1 MNIVSPYKDIE
12 QFTKIKIQPSQI
24 NSDIRNNMK
33 MNLKKKVEKKCN
45 KNGFIDEVYKIIS
58 FEDGIMP
65 AENLSGNIIFN
76 IKYHCRLCLPVED
89 SIIIG
94 NIKTINQELII
105 ATNGPIFIFIPKEN
119 IDNNLWNFEDFTLKK
134 TNEKL
139 QLNSFVKIKILNK
152 RINQNDYQIKSIGYL
167 LDFATKEEIK
177 KYYGN
182 LIEDNEDDEDDE
194 NDDKGE
200 NNFII

>member
-12 QFTKIKIQPSQI
+12 QFTKIMIQPSQI

-58 FEDGIMP
+58 FEDGVMP
-65 AENLSGNIIFN
+65 PENLSGNIIFN
-76 IKYHCRLCLPVED
+76 IKYHCRLCLPIED
-89 SIIIG
+89 SVIIG

-119 IDNNLWNFEDFTLKK
+119 IDTNIWDIESFSLKK
-134 TNEKL
+134 SNEKL

-167 LDFATKEEIK
+167 LDFATKDEVK
-177 KYYGN
+177 QYYGN
-182 LIEDNEDDEDDE
+182 VIEEVDEDE
-194 NDDKGE
+194 E
-200 NNFII
+200 SNFII

>member
-12 QFTKIKIQPSQI
+12 QFTKIMIQPSQI

-58 FEDGIMP
+58 FEDGVMP
-65 AENLSGNIIFN
+65 PENLSGNIIFN
-76 IKYHCRLCLPVED
+76 IRYHCRLCLPVED
-89 SIIIG
+89 SVIIG

-119 IDNNLWNFEDFTLKK
+119 IDTNIWDIENFSLRKS
-134 TNEKL
+134 NEKL

-167 LDFATKEEIK
+167 LDFATKDEVK
-177 KYYGN
+177 QYYGN
-182 LIEDNEDDEDDE
+182 VIEEVDEDE
-194 NDDKGE
+194 E
-200 NNFII
+200 SNFII

>member
-1 MNIVSPYKDIE
+1 MNIVSPFKDVE

-45 KNGFIDEVYKIIS
+45 KNGFIDEVYKIVD

-65 AENLSGNIIFN
+65 PENLSGDIIFN
-76 IKYHCRLCLPVED
+76 IKYQCRLCLPTENSV
-89 SIIIG
+89 IIG

-105 ATNGPIFIFIPKEN
+105 AINGPIFIFIPKEN
-119 IDNNLWNFEDFTLKK
+119 VDGEIWNIDDFIEKK
-134 TNEKL
+134 SKKKL
-139 QLNSFVKIKILNK
+139 SINSFVKIKILNK
-152 RINQNDYQIKSIGYL
+152 RVNQNDHQIKSIGYL
-167 LDFATKEEIK
+167 MDYATEDEIK

-182 LIEDNEDDEDDE
+182 ITDLEEEE
-194 NDDKGE
+194 E
-200 NNFII
+200 ESNFII

>member
-58 FEDGIMP
+58 FEDGVMP
-65 AENLSGNIIFN
+65 PENLSGNIIFN
-76 IKYHCRLCLPVED
+76 IKYHCRLCLPIED

-119 IDNNLWNFEDFTLKK
+119 INTNIWDIENFLFKK

-139 QLNSFVKIKILNK
+139 QINSFVKIKILNK
-152 RINQNDYQIKSIGYL
+152 RVNQNDYQIKSIGYL
-167 LDFATKEEIK
+167 LDFATNEEVK
-177 KYYGN
+177 NYFGSV
-182 LIEDNEDDEDDE
+182 IEEENNDDES
-194 NDDKGE
+194 
-200 NNFII
+200 NFII

>member
-1 MNIVSPYKDIE
+1 MNIVSPFKDVE

-45 KNGFIDEVYKIIS
+45 KNGFIDEVYKIVD

-65 AENLSGNIIFN
+65 PENLSGDIIFN
-76 IKYHCRLCLPVED
+76 IKYQCRLCLPTEN

-105 ATNGPIFIFIPKEN
+105 AINGPIFIFIPKEN
-119 IDNNLWNFEDFTLKK
+119 VDGEIWNIDDFIEKK
-134 TNEKL
+134 SKKKL
-139 QLNSFVKIKILNK
+139 SINSFVKIKILNK
-152 RINQNDYQIKSIGYL
+152 RVNQNDHQIKSIGYL
-167 LDFATKEEIK
+167 LDYATEDEIK

-182 LIEDNEDDEDDE
+182 ITDLEEGDEE
-194 NDDKGE
+194 S
-200 NNFII
+200 NFII

>member
-1 MNIVSPYKDIE
+1 MSIVSPYKDIE

-45 KNGFIDEVYKIIS
+45 KNGFVDEVYKIIS

-65 AENLSGNIIFN
+65 PENLSGNIIFN
-76 IKYHCRLCLPVED
+76 IKYHCRLCLPIED

-119 IDNNLWNFEDFTLKK
+119 IENNIWNLEDFTEKK
-134 TNEKL
+134 SKNKL
-139 QLNSFVKIKILNK
+139 QINSFVKIKILNK
-152 RINQNDYQIKSIGYL
+152 RVNQNDYQIKSIGYL
-167 LDFATKEEIK
+167 LDFATNQEVKD
-177 KYYGN
+177 YYGN
-182 LIEDNEDDEDDE
+182 IIEEDEDE
-194 NDDKGE
+194 EGE
-200 NNFII
+200 SNFII

>member
-12 QFTKIKIQPSQI
+12 QFTKIMIQPSQI

-33 MNLKKKVEKKCN
+33 LNLKKKVEKKCN

-58 FEDGIMP
+58 FEDGVMP
-65 AENLSGNIIFN
+65 PENLSGNIIFN

-89 SIIIG
+89 SVIIC

-119 IDNNLWNFEDFTLKK
+119 IDTNIWDIENFSLRKS
-134 TNEKL
+134 NEKL

-152 RINQNDYQIKSIGYL
+152 RVNQNDYQIKSIGYL
-167 LDFATKEEIK
+167 LDFATKDEVK
-177 KYYGN
+177 QYYGN
-182 LIEDNEDDEDDE
+182 VIEEVNEDEE
-194 NDDKGE
+194 S
-200 NNFII
+200 NFII

>member
-1 MNIVSPYKDIE
+1 MNIVSPFKDIE
-12 QFTKIKIQPSQI
+12 QYTKIRIQASQI

-45 KNGFIDEVYKIIS
+45 KNGFIDEVYKIVD

-65 AENLSGNIIFN
+65 PENLSGDIIYN
-76 IKYHCRLCLPVED
+76 IKYHCRLCLPTEN

-105 ATNGPIFIFIPKEN
+105 AINGPIFIFIPKEN
-119 IDNNLWNFEDFTLKK
+119 VDGEIWNVDDFIEKK
-134 TNEKL
+134 TNKKL
-139 QLNSFVKIKILNK
+139 SINSFVKIKILNK
-152 RINQNDYQIKSIGYL
+152 RVNQNDHQIKSIGYL
-167 LDFATKEEIK
+167 LDYATDEEVK

-182 LIEDNEDDEDDE
+182 ITDLEEKDEE
-194 NDDKGE
+194 S
-200 NNFII
+200 NFII

>member
-33 MNLKKKVEKKCN
+33 MNLKKKVEKKSN

-58 FEDGIMP
+58 YEDGIMP
-65 AENLSGNIIFN
+65 PENLSGNIIFN

-119 IDNNLWNFEDFTLKK
+119 IDTNTWDLENFTNKK
-134 TNEKL
+134 NKNKL
-139 QLNSFVKIKILNK
+139 ELNSFVKIKILNK

-167 LDFATKEEIK
+167 LDFATTEEVK

-182 LIEDNEDDEDDE
+182 IIEEEDDDE
-194 NDDKGE
+194 E
-200 NNFII
+200 SNFII

>member
-12 QFTKIKIQPSQI
+12 QFTKIMIQPSQI

-58 FEDGIMP
+58 FEDGVMP
-65 AENLSGNIIFN
+65 PENLSGNIIFN

-89 SIIIG
+89 SVIIG

-119 IDNNLWNFEDFTLKK
+119 IDTNIWDIENFSLKK
-134 TNEKL
+134 SNEKL

-167 LDFATKEEIK
+167 LDFATKDEVK
-177 KYYGN
+177 QYYGN
-182 LIEDNEDDEDDE
+182 VIEEVDEDE
-194 NDDKGE
+194 E
-200 NNFII
+200 SNFII